1 MTRPQRAVLGLV
13 LATFAGLTVTTAG
26 APRARADLPHLES
39 AALPPWIEPGDV
51 PVPSWVTSV
60 VPRAATSRE
69 DPALYSR
76 PGGTLER
83 RGSARSGVPLPLFA
97 AARGAG
103 CQGRWY
109 MVGPLA
115 WICSDV
121 AELSDADPSPPP
133 PLAPRPDGLPYRY
146 AFAGREG
153 AYGYLDPARA
163 DEDAPEIELEPG
175 FGVALVE
182 ERSVRGETWGR
193 TKRGRWIALRELA
206 VARPIAFHGEELDG
220 KLDVAWVL
228 PERASVFASAE
239 SGAGRAT
246 GTKVHFEAVRV
257 LSEKP
262 TTHGLM
268 LEIAGGWMRAK
279 DLGRPHAAEPPAEIA
294 SPAASHE
301 ATNEAAHAAT
311 HERWID
317 VELASQTLT
326 AYEGTRP
333 VFATLVS
340 TGIGPQGS
348 PLATPVGTHRIWV
361 KLATS
366 TMDNVDDEDVASTTT
381 IRGNDED
388 AHRYSI
394 EDVPWVQFFA
404 KGVALHAA
412 FWHRDFGHIHSHGCV
427 NLAPLD
433 AARLFTFTSPHLP
446 SAWSASLPSVV
457 EPGTIVRVR

>member
-1 MTRPQRAVLGLV
+1 MNWAGRAA
-13 LATFAGLTVTTAG
+13 LALSFVAG
-26 APRARADLPHLES
+26 ATAHADPPRLES
-39 AALPPWIEPGDV
+39 AALPPWVDPGDV

-60 VPRAATSRE
+60 VPRVPPTSRE
-69 DPALYSR
+69 DPALYAR
-76 PGGTLER
+76 PGETMER
-83 RGSARSGVPLPLFA
+83 RGSVRSGVPLPIFA
-97 AARGAG
+97 AVRGAG

-109 MVGPLA
+109 LVGPLA

-121 AELSDADPSPPP
+121 AELSDQDPSPPP
-133 PLAPRPDGLPYRY
+133 ALAARPDGLPYRY
-146 AFAGREG
+146 AFAGRDG

-163 DEDAPEIELEPG
+163 EDDAPDIELEPG

-206 VARPIAFHGEELDG
+206 VARPIAFHGEDLDG

-239 SGAGRAT
+239 GGKPSGN
-246 GTKVHFEAVRV
+246 KVHWEAVRI

-262 TTHGLM
+262 TTHGPM
-268 LEIAGGWMRAK
+268 LELSGGGWMRAK
-279 DLGRPHAAEPPAEIA
+279 DLARPHAAEPPAEITA
-294 SPAASHE
+294 SPAGA
-301 ATNEAAHAAT
+301 

-326 AYEGTRP
+326 AYEGARP
-333 VFATLVS
+333 LFATLVS

-348 PLATPVGTHRIWV
+348 PMATPVGTHRIWV

-366 TMDNVDDEDVASTTT
+366 TMDNVDDDDVASTT
-381 IRGNDED
+381 IRSDADES

-427 NLAPLD
+427 NLAPID
-433 AARLFTFTSPHLP
+433 AARLFKFTSPHLP

>member
-1 MTRPQRAVLGLV
+1 MRRVVRLWLFALAASAVGAIV
-13 LATFAGLTVTTAG
+13 ATG
-26 APRARADLPHLES
+26 AATEARAELPRSSS
-39 AALPPWIEPGDV
+39 AALPPWTEPGDV

-60 VPRAATSRE
+60 VPRTPPTSRE

-83 RGSARSGVPLPLFA
+83 RGSARVGVPLPLFA
-97 AARGAG
+97 AVRGAG

-121 AELSDADPSPPP
+121 AELADDDPAPPP
-133 PLAPRPDGLPYRY
+133 PLAARPDGLPYRY

-163 DEDAPEIELEPG
+163 EDDAPDIELEPG

-182 ERSVRGETWGR
+182 ERSVHGETWGR

-228 PERASVFASAE
+228 PERASVFSAAE
-239 SGAGRAT
+239 GGSAKPT
-246 GTKVHFEAVRV
+246 GSRVHWEAVRV
-257 LSEKP
+257 LSEKA
-262 TTHGLM
+262 TAHGAM
-268 LEIAGGWMRAK
+268 LEVTSYAAKPDKPELVGWMRAK
-279 DLGRPHAAEPPAEIA
+279 DLARPHGAEPPAELA
-294 SPAASHE
+294 GDAHE
-301 ATNEAAHAAT
+301 K
-311 HERWID
+311 WID
-317 VELASQTLT
+317 VELSSQTLT
-326 AYEGTRP
+326 AYEGSRP

-348 PLATPVGTHRIWV
+348 PLATPIGTHRIWV

-366 TMDNVDDEDVASTTT
+366 TMDNVDDDDVGTVSTTT
-381 IRGNDED
+381 RTDED

-412 FWHRDFGHIHSHGCV
+412 FWHREFGHIHSHGCV

-433 AARLFTFTSPHLP
+433 AARLFGFTSPHLP
-446 SAWSASLPSVV
+446 SAWSAALPSVV
-457 EPGTIVRVR
+457 EAGTIVRVR

>member
-1 MTRPQRAVLGLV
+1 MRGLFQAGCTAVAIACSVGS
-13 LATFAGLTVTTAG
+13 ASAA
-26 APRARADLPHLES
+26 APPLES
-39 AALPPWIEPGDV
+39 SALPPWTDPSDV
-51 PVPSWVTSV
+51 PVPSWVTAV
-60 VPRAATSRE
+60 VPRAPPASRE
-69 DPALYSR
+69 DPAVYSH
-76 PGGTLER
+76 PGGTPER
-83 RGSARSGVPLPLFA
+83 RGSARSGVPLPLYA

-109 MVGPLA
+109 LVGPLA

-121 AELSDADPSPPP
+121 AELTDDDPTPPP
-133 PLAPRPDGLPYRY
+133 PLAARPDGLPYRY
-146 AFAGREG
+146 AFAGRDG

-163 DEDAPEIELEPG
+163 SDDAPDIELEPG

-182 ERSVRGETWGR
+182 ERGVHGELWGR
-193 TKRGRWIALRELA
+193 TRRNRWVALRELA

-228 PERASVFASAE
+228 PERASVYASAE
-239 SGAGRAT
+239 GANGKAASTR
-246 GTKVHFEAVRV
+246 VHFEAVRV
-257 LSEKP
+257 LSEKASA
-262 TTHGLM
+262 HGGGAMIEVGPLHG
-268 LEIAGGWMRAK
+268 EGPSGWMRAK
-279 DLGRPHAAEPPAEIA
+279 DLGRPHGAEPPAEVTA
-294 SPAASHE
+294 SPGAA
-301 ATNEAAHAAT
+301 

-317 VELASQTLT
+317 VELSSQTLT

-348 PLATPVGTHRIWV
+348 PLGTPVGTHRIWV

-366 TMDNVDDEDVASTTT
+366 TMDNVDDEDLASSTTL
-381 IRGNDED
+381 RGGDED

-433 AARLFTFTSPHLP
+433 AARLFGFTSPHLP
-446 SAWSASLPSVV
+446 SAWSAALPSVV